1 MTSARFAKLMSGDSD
16 SLDLDEASL
25 VMSAVLQPGLDE
37 IEWLAA
43 LDLIAADCPTAT
55 PEGVSRY
62 LFDEL
67 GFAGNKDAYYD
78 WRNSCLDRVIE
89 TRTGIPIS
97 LSILMIE
104 VGRRVG
110 VKLVGVGMPAHFL
123 VRSVEDDTTFF
134 DPFDGGRQLDRDDAR
149 ALFETITRGQAPW
162 SDSHLHPTPNRAIA
176 IRMLN
181 NLKSVFAR
189 RSDEVRFALV
199 MQLRAQVAELAVLNL
214 PADAW
219 PTPQLINRL

>member
-1 MTSARFAKLMSGDSD
+1 MTPTRFAKLMAGDSD
-16 SLDLDEASL
+16 SLDLDEVSL
-25 VMSAVLQPGLDE
+25 VMSGVLQSGLDE

-43 LDLIAADCPTAT
+43 LDLIAGECPTPTA
-55 PEGVSRY
+55 EGVSRY

-67 GFAGNKDAYYD
+67 GFAGNKEAYYD

-110 VKLVGVGMPAHFL
+110 VELVGVGMPAHFL

-162 SDSHLHPTPNRAIA
+162 SDSHLDPTPNRAIV

-181 NLKSVFAR
+181 HLKSVFAR

-199 MQLRAQVAELAVLNL
+199 MQLRAQVAELAVLE
-214 PADAW
+214 ADEFASANA
-219 PTPQLINRL
+219 IFN

>member
-43 LDLIAADCPTAT
+43 LDLIAGDCPTAT

-62 LFDEL
+62 LFDAM

-78 WRNSCLDRVIE
+78 WRNSCLDRVME

-123 VRSVEDDTTFF
+123 VRSADDDTTFF
-134 DPFDGGRQLDRDDAR
+134 DPFNGGRQLDRDDAR

-162 SDSHLHPTPNRAIA
+162 SDSHLDPTPNRAIV

-199 MQLRAQVAELAVLNL
+199 MQLRAQVSELAVLE
-214 PADAW
+214 ADEFASANA
-219 PTPQLINRL
+219 IFN